1 MTATIPLRV
10 LLVDD
15 HSIVRRGLRELLGE
29 EFAGAEFG
37 EAASGPEAL
46 EQVAR
51 EPWTL
56 VVLDVSIP
64 GRDGLEVLDQIHTH
78 HPEVQV
84 LMLSGHDEQQYA
96 MRALRAGASGYVT
109 KETAPEELCRAVRKV
124 LAGGRYV
131 SSALAEKLAD
141 QLARA
146 GERAPHELLSNREM
160 QVMKLLARG
169 RSVKEIGGELS
180 LSEKTISTY
189 RTRILDKMN
198 LKSNA
203 ELMRYA
209 LKAGLVD

>member
-1 MTATIPLRV
+1 MSYRF

-15 HSIVRRGLRELLGE
+15 HSIVRRGLRDLLAE

-46 EQVAR
+46 ALVAR
-51 EPWTL
+51 QPWSL
-56 VVLDVSIP
+56 MVLDVSIP
-64 GRDGLEVLDQIHTH
+64 GRDGLDVLEEVHAL
-78 HPEVQV
+78 HPQTRV
-84 LMLSGHDEQQYA
+84 LVLSGHDEEQYA
-96 MRALRAGASGYVT
+96 MRALRAGASGYVS
-109 KETAPEELCRAVRKV
+109 KDTAPDELCRAVHKV

-141 QLARA
+141 QLARP

-160 QVMKLLARG
+160 QVLKLLARG
-169 RSVKEIGGELS
+169 RSVKDIGAELS

-189 RTRILDKMN
+189 RTRILEKMN

-209 LKAGLVD
+209 LKTGLVD